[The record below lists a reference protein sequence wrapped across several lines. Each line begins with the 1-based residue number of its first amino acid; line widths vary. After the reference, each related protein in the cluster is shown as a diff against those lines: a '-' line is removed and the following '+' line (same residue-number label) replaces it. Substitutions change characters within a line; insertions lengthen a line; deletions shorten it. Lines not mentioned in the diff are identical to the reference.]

1 MDARGESM
9 IEMKHAKAFF
19 LSSAKQDDR
28 QDSLADEDPAMLRCS
43 FKHQP

>member
-9 IEMKHAKAFF
+9 IEMKHAKSYF
-19 LSSAKQDDR
+19 LISAKQDDR
-28 QDSLADEDPAMLRCS
+28 HDSLDVENLAMLRCS